1 MVANGLFTVLQVGK
15 YYPPHVGGMETHL
28 ETLCGELGKYLD
40 VKVVV
45 ANDRRWR
52 EEAAIDGVNV
62 TRVGTPVSFAS
73 APICPGLVHEI
84 RNARADIIHIHLPN
98 PSAVLAYLMSNNP
111 APLVVTYHS
120 DVIRQKVLGGLFAP
134 LLRRMLD
141 RCAMIIA
148 TSRNYIES
156 SPILAGYRDRCR
168 VIPHGIPVGQF
179 HRYDQAVVARIRGE
193 FGPRIVIS
201 VGRLVY
207 YKGLDY
213 LIRAMESVKG
223 NLLIVG
229 EGPLRASLER
239 EAEVCGVR
247 DRVFFLG
254 EVQDVVPYYH
264 AADVFALA
272 SVARSEAFGIVQ
284 LEAMTCGK
292 PVVNTR
298 LASGV
303 PFVSL
308 DRVTG
313 LTVPPANQQALA
325 AAINTLLDDPKQ
337 RIAYG
342 QAARRR
348 VREGFSVEVMASRTL
363 ELYAE
368 VTGTAIE
375 RHRLER
381 YQRVAGG

>member
-28 ETLCGELGKYLD
+28 QTLCGELRKYLD

-52 EEAAIDGVNV
+52 DEAAIDGVNV
-62 TRVGTPVSFAS
+62 TRVGTPFNLAA
-73 APICPGLVHEI
+73 APVCPGFVNEI
-84 RNARADIIHIHLPN
+84 RNARADIIHVHLPN
-98 PSAVLAYLMSNNP
+98 PSAVLAYLMSNNA

-120 DVIRQKVLGGLFAP
+120 DVIRQKLLGRLFAP
-134 LLRRMLD
+134 LMRRMLD

-156 SPILAGYRDRCR
+156 SPILAGYRGRCR
-168 VIPHGIPVGQF
+168 VIAHGIPTGQF
-179 HRYDQAVVARIRGE
+179 RRYDEAAVARIRRQ
-193 FGPRIVIS
+193 FGSRIVIS

-213 LIRAMESVKG
+213 LIRAMESVKA

-254 EVQDVVPYYH
+254 DVQDVVPYYH
-264 AADVFALA
+264 AADVFVLA

-284 LEAMTCGK
+284 LEAMICGK
-292 PVVNTR
+292 PVVNTK

-313 LTVPPANQQALA
+313 LTVPPANQEALA
-325 AAINTLLDDPKQ
+325 AAINALLDDPKR

-348 VREGFSVEVMASRTL
+348 VRQQFSVEVMASRTL

-368 VTGTAIE
+368 VMGLPIE
-375 RHRLER
+375 RYR
-381 YQRVAGG
+381 RVAGG